1 MPKVIIASN
10 RLSDL
15 KSKSIFDFIHLFL
28 FNQLSACAFFF
39 LDSCSSSLVDV
50 ANLCLLLYMFGQ
62 VTQCFVTVLLHQLN
76 QLSSYKLLS
85 QFAIKV
91 VNKLV
96 ANLCLL
102 IYMFG
107 QVTLHSACLTPY
119 AFPPVNV
126 NASVS
131 QKRLNFNASFGRSE
145 TVVFV
150 ARRIPPVNAIR
161 QCSPRLILSPDE
173 FQPFSPATCRMIS
186 I

>member
-1 MPKVIIASN
+1 
-10 RLSDL
+10 
-15 KSKSIFDFIHLFL
+15 
-28 FNQLSACAFFF
+28 
-39 LDSCSSSLVDV
+39 
-50 ANLCLLLYMFGQ
+50 MFGQ
-62 VTQCFVTVLLHQLN
+62 VTQCLVKVLLHQLN
-76 QLSSYKLLS
+76 QLSSYKLLR

-150 ARRIPPVNAIR
+150 ARRIPSRQRNPPV
-161 QCSPRLILSPDE
+161 LSPSH
-173 FQPFSPATCRMIS
+173 PLA
-186 I
+186 